1 MPITKT
7 IVHVYRGK
15 EPFGFNDFIRGTL
28 RLLNFAN
35 DNNIDVKI
43 NIVGSEFES
52 YVTVNN
58 YTYASKSIPH
68 VFFNDVDKSNLITN
82 LLEFKNNLE
91 TEYIVTS
98 NVWIDRKDIYSLSY
112 IKLHSLLGIP
122 EGLQKE
128 ASQRVISNLLRNYNC
143 NNGYSVIYINPSII
157 NTQITLQTLYSISSQ
172 IKKNIQ
178 MHRNLIIYSDN
189 KEFSVI
195 LTDYMRRNI
204 VTQNDQE
211 VDFDRS
217 YNLISVR
224 DTVIDYIILRDAE
237 IIYKFG
243 DGKVHTGHD
252 VSLYSGRNNDA
263 DSLIG
268 NLQCTYS
275 PLYYKTYTIFPKLNS
290 SGTLVLPP
298 TSVGGIAIGFNK
310 TFISDSSRNSIYMYD
325 ASWNRTLFVGDS
337 SGNPGFQDSG
347 SGQYV
352 KFNNPNNI
360 CIDTSGNIYVA
371 DTGNNAIRVIRTNL
385 IYDSSGNVTSITPKE
400 VGTLAQ
406 NQGSPQGVVCSPCG
420 TIYFTDTA
428 NHRIRKIILGGTI
441 VTLAGSGSIGLLDG
455 VGLNAF
461 FYSPTGITLDC
472 EGNIYVADTGNNAI
486 RKLNRG
492 GGVCTIAGNGQ
503 STFDYNVTLN
513 HPRGIAIDN
522 YKNIYVTDSGN
533 NLIRTIVTHKRVYT
547 VVGSPE
553 QLPGNKDG
561 YGILNDVSLNTP
573 PNDRATFF
581 NPQCIIVDSDN
592 SLYVADYSNAALRKV
607 EPTFSTPSK
616 IKPGPIQAIRY
627 LHSSGS
633 ANFLG
638 PTLCAPP
645 PQNIIHG
652 HQRGR
657 CP

>member
-35 DNNIDVKI
+35 DNNIDVKV
-43 NIVGSEFES
+43 NIVGSDFES

-58 YTYASKSIPH
+58 YTYTSTSIPH
-68 VFFNDVDKSNLITN
+68 IFFNDVDQNNIITN
-82 LLEFKNNLE
+82 LLEFKNNSE
-91 TEYIVTS
+91 TEYVITS

-112 IKLHSLLGIP
+112 VKLYSLVGIP
-122 EGLQKE
+122 GPLQKE
-128 ASQRVISNLLRNYNC
+128 ASQRVLLNLLRNYNC
-143 NNGYSVIYINPSII
+143 NHRYSVIYINPSII
-157 NTQITLQTLYSISSQ
+157 NTRITLQTLYSISSQ

-195 LTDYMRRNI
+195 LTDYIRRNI
-204 VTQNDQE
+204 VTQNDQD

-252 VSLYSGRNNDA
+252 VSLYCGYKHAA

-268 NLQCTYS
+268 NLQYTYS
-275 PLYYKTYTIFPKLNS
+275 PLYYRTYTLVPRSNS
-290 SGTLVLPP
+290 SGTLLLPP
-298 TSVGGIAIGFNK
+298 ASVGGIAIGFNK

-325 ASWNRTLFVGDS
+325 ASWNRSLFVGDS
-337 SGNPGFQDSG
+337 SGNAGFQDSG

-352 KFNNPNNI
+352 KFNNPKNI
-360 CIDTSGNIYVA
+360 SIDTSGNIYVA
-371 DTGNNAIRVIRTNL
+371 DTGNNAIRVIRTN
-385 IYDSSGNVTSITPKE
+385 ITYDSSGNATSITPTQ

-406 NQGSPQGVVCSPCG
+406 NLGAPEGVVCSPCG

-428 NHRIRKIILGGTI
+428 NHRIRKIILGGTL
-441 VTLAGSGSIGLLDG
+441 VTLAGSGSIGLVDG
-455 VGLNAF
+455 VGLNAY
-461 FYSPTGITLDC
+461 FYSPTGITIDH

-492 GGVCTIAGNGQ
+492 GGVCTIAGNGH
-503 STFDYNVTLN
+503 STFDYNVTFN
-513 HPRGIAIDN
+513 HPKGIAIDN
-522 YKNIYVTDSGN
+522 YKNIYVADSGN
-533 NLIRTIVTHKRVYT
+533 NLIRTIVAHKRVYT

-553 QLPGNKDG
+553 QLQGNKDG

-607 EPTFSTPSK
+607 DPTFSTPTN
-616 IKPGPIQAIRY
+616 IKPGPIQVIRY
-627 LHSSGS
+627 LYSTGT
-633 ANFLG
+633 ACFLG

-645 PQNIIHG
+645 PQNLIYG
-652 HQRGR
+652 HQPGG
-657 CP
+657 CS

>member
-35 DNNIDVKI
+35 DNNMLLDL
-43 NIVGSEFES
+43 NIIGSEFEE
-52 YVTVNN
+52 YVTVDN
-58 YTYASKSIPH
+58 YIYAPTSIPQI
-68 VFFNDVDKSNLITN
+68 FFNDVDQNNLITK
-82 LLEFKNNLE
+82 LIEFKNNSE
-91 TEYIVTS
+91 TEYVVTS

-122 EGLQKE
+122 ELLQKE
-128 ASQRVISNLLRNYNC
+128 ASQRVLSNLLRNYNY

-157 NTQITLQTLYSISSQ
+157 NTRITLQTLYSISSQ

-189 KEFSVI
+189 TEFSVI

-204 VTQNDQE
+204 VTQNDQD

-217 YNLISVR
+217 YNQISVR
-224 DTVIDYIILRDAE
+224 DTIINYVILRDAE

-243 DGKVHTGHD
+243 DGKLHTGHD
-252 VSLYSGRNNDA
+252 TSLYCDYRHEA
-263 DSLIG
+263 DSLVG
-268 NLQCTYS
+268 NLQYTYS
-275 PLYYKTYTIFPKLNS
+275 PLYYRTYTLFPTSNS
-290 SGTLVLPP
+290 SGTLLLPP
-298 TSVGGIAIGFNK
+298 ASVGGIAIGFNK
-310 TFISDSSRNSIYMYD
+310 TFISDSSRNSIYTYD

-347 SGQYV
+347 SGQYAL
-352 KFNNPNNI
+352 FNNPKNI
-360 CIDTSGNIYVA
+360 SIDTSGNIYVA
-371 DTGNNAIRVIRTNL
+371 DKGNNAIRVIRTN
-385 IYDSSGNVTSITPKE
+385 ITYNSSGNLISITPRQ

-406 NQGSPQGVVCSPCG
+406 NLGAPEGIVCSPCG

-428 NHRIRKIILGGTI
+428 NHRIRKIINGGTL

-455 VGLNAF
+455 VGLNAY
-461 FYSPTGITLDC
+461 FYSPTGITIDH

-503 STFDYNVTLN
+503 SIFNDNVTLN
-513 HPRGIAIDN
+513 QPRGIAIDN
-522 YKNIYVTDSGN
+522 YKNIYVADSGN
-533 NLIRTIVTHKRVYT
+533 NLIRTIVAHKRVYT
-547 VVGSPE
+547 IVGSPE

-561 YGILNDVSLNTP
+561 YGILNNLSLSTP

-581 NPQCIIVDSDN
+581 NPQCIVVDSDN

-607 EPTFSTPSK
+607 DPTFSTPTK
-616 IKPGPIQAIRY
+616 IKPGLIQAIRY
-627 LHSSGS
+627 LHSTGC

-638 PTLCAPP
+638 PTLSAPP

-652 HQRGR
+652 HQRGT

>member
-43 NIVGSEFES
+43 NIIGSEFEP

-58 YTYASKSIPH
+58 YSYASSSIPQI
-68 VFFNDVDKSNLITN
+68 FFNNVDQNNLISK
-82 LLEFKNNLE
+82 LMEFKHNTE
-91 TEYIVTS
+91 TEYVITS

-112 IKLHSLLGIP
+112 IKLHSLIGIP
-122 EGLQKE
+122 QYLRNE
-128 ASQRVISNLLRNYNC
+128 ANQRVLSNLLSNYNC
-143 NNGYSVIYINPSII
+143 DNGYSVIYINPSII
-157 NTQITLQTLYSISSQ
+157 NTRITLQTLYSISSQ

-189 KEFSVI
+189 TEFSVI
-195 LTDYMRRNI
+195 LTEYMKRNI
-204 VTQNDQE
+204 VIQNDQD

-217 YNLISVR
+217 YNQISIR
-224 DTVIDYIILRDAE
+224 DTVIDYVILRDAE

-243 DGKVHTGHD
+243 DGKLHTGHD
-252 VSLYSGRNNDA
+252 ISVYCDYKHEA
-263 DSLIG
+263 DTLVG
-268 NLQCTYS
+268 NLQYTYS
-275 PLYYKTYTIFPKLNS
+275 PLYYRTYTLFPKSNS
-290 SGTLVLPP
+290 SGTLLLPP
-298 TSVGGIAIGFNK
+298 ASVGGITIGFNRL
-310 TFISDSSRNSIYMYD
+310 FISDISKHSIYMYD

-347 SGQYV
+347 NGQYALF
-352 KFNNPNNI
+352 KNPNNI
-360 CIDTSGNIYVA
+360 SIDTIGNIYVA
-371 DTGNNAIRVIRTNL
+371 DTGNNAIRVIRTN
-385 IYDSSGNVTSITPKE
+385 IMYDSSGNVTSITPKQ
-400 VGTLAQ
+400 VGTLAK
-406 NQGSPQGVVCSPCG
+406 NLGAPQGIACSPCG

-428 NHRIRKIILGGTI
+428 NHRIRKIIQGGNL

-455 VGLNAF
+455 VGLNAY
-461 FYSPTGITLDC
+461 FYSPTGITLDRD
-472 EGNIYVADTGNNAI
+472 GNIYVADTGNNAI

-492 GGVCTIAGNGQ
+492 GGVSTIASNGQ
-503 STFDYNVTLN
+503 SIFDDNVILN
-513 HPRGIAIDN
+513 QPKGIAIDN

-533 NLIRTIVTHKRVYT
+533 NLIRTILPNKRVYT
-547 VVGSPE
+547 IVGSPE

-561 YGILNDVSLNTP
+561 YGIFNDVSLNTP

-592 SLYVADYSNAALRKV
+592 SLYVGDYSNGALRKV
-607 EPTFSTPSK
+607 DPTFSTPNK

-627 LHSSGS
+627 LQSSGY

-638 PTLCAPP
+638 PTLSAPP